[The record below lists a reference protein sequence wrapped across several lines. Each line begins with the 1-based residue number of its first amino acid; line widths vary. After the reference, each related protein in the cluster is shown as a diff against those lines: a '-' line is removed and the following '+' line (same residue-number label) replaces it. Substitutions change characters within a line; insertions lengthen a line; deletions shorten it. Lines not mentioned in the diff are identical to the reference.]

1 MVYLIMVDMIFVLV
15 SAKCKCQILLQGI
28 FDATKIDKYHAV
40 TIENSEKKIFFIKFH
55 LTPYN
60 ED

>member
-1 MVYLIMVDMIFVLV
+1 MVDMIFVLV

-28 FDATKIDKYHAV
+28 FDATKIDIYHAV
-40 TIENSEKKIFFIKFH
+40 TIENSEKKMFFIKFY